1 MRRFFVEAKN
11 GNQFWQGKTDGN
23 SGVKCQLLL
32 RSGLGPPTTGFTSH
46 SEAVLWFYV
55 QHPPSHLACSQ
66 APALSTLYCPQL
78 QCISFLE
85 PSLSALSMQA
95 QLFTAPK
102 QNGRPCDQCPFF
114 CYLLEL
120 KFTATHIYEE
130 YMTVSML
137 PACWPHFMLD
147 HLLWDTAG
155 KQCFGANRPYPAS
168 LNSTNWQKQSL
179 SHPIFYISL
188 SWPSSPHHHPSS
200 SPPLTTALLQA
211 CSGLPQ
217 SPGGE
222 HPTSRWSGLLQ
233 CA

>member
-1 MRRFFVEAKN
+1 MHPITFNSVQVFAQYEAKN

-46 SEAVLWFYV
+46 SEAVPWFYV

-66 APALSTLYCPQL
+66 DPAHSTLYCPQL
-78 QCISFLE
+78 QCISCLE

-120 KFTATHIYEE
+120 KFIATHIYEE

-179 SHPIFYISL
+179 G
-188 SWPSSPHHHPSS
+188 SSR
-200 SPPLTTALLQA
+200 PP
-211 CSGLPQ
+211 PFF
-217 SPGGE
+217 
-222 HPTSRWSGLLQ
+222 
-233 CA
+233 